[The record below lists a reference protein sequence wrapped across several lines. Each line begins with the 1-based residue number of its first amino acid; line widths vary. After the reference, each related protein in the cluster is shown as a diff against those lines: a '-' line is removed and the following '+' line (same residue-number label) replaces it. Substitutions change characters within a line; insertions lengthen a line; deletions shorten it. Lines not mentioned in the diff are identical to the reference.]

1 MKKAL
6 ITTLL
11 STLTTFLRPNFVNAK
26 IENPVIGKWGNNPI
40 EASKGVTFVSY
51 FVVIWN
57 SLIVIGSLLVLINF
71 LWGAFEWITAG
82 GDSGK
87 LGNARNRMLQ
97 SVIGLI
103 ILVSSYT
110 IIGFI
115 STLFFGTEFNILS
128 PIIRVP
134 A

>member
-1 MKKAL
+1 MKIFIKA
-6 ITTLL
+6 ISVFLL
-11 STLTTFLRPNFVNAK
+11 VLFSLTKSVQAR
-26 IENPVIGKWGNNPI
+26 ISNPAIGIWGND
-40 EASKGVTFVSY
+40 AGAGTGTLFVKY
-51 FVVIWN
+51 FVTIWN
-57 SLIVIGSLLVLINF
+57 NLIVIGSLLVLINF